1 MRQENILLHVE
12 CKMPKKLHWDHN
24 IAGFLF
30 LCEGMRKT
38 NGYLSGGRERFTKN
52 ITIPNWYQ
60 NCIASAIIMIIYVIL
75 IMLCY
80 QNIKVK

>member
-30 LCEGMRKT
+30 LCEGMPKT

-52 ITIPNWYQ
+52 I
-60 NCIASAIIMIIYVIL
+60 
-75 IMLCY
+75 
-80 QNIKVK
+80 